1 MKFALLGSDDATLR
15 LVQAIA
21 ADSAHEVVAV
31 YGAEQHQRT
40 LFDLAPGASF
50 GHQYSQYVRI
60 CFTAAPL
67 EEVMAGIEV
76 LQSVIDEY

>member
-50 GHQYSQYVRI
+50 D
-60 CFTAAPL
+60 TDWEP
-67 EEVMAGIEV
+67 
-76 LQSVIDEY
+76 VIHEPVADAIIVARQT